1 MEMLHD
7 EGDAG
12 PEQQL
17 ISQQPRYLLYVVFQY
32 IVNRPASSLFPQ
44 KSVWH
49 ACESLSGEAATLL
62 HIKFACLKVLS
73 SKQTAFSLYYIDTHI
88 LCQ

>member
-17 ISQQPRYLLYVVFQY
+17 ISQQPRYLLYVVFQ
-32 IVNRPASSLFPQ
+32 SLLIDQRVVFFL
-44 KSVWH
+44 KNLCDMHVRVWAVKLRH
-49 ACESLSGEAATLL
+49 TCILNLL
-62 HIKFACLKVLS
+62 A
-73 SKQTAFSLYYIDTHI
+73 
-88 LCQ
+88 

>member
-1 MEMLHD
+1 MLHD

-44 KSVWH
+44 KSV
-49 ACESLSGEAATLL
+49 
-62 HIKFACLKVLS
+62 
-73 SKQTAFSLYYIDTHI
+73 
-88 LCQ
+88 